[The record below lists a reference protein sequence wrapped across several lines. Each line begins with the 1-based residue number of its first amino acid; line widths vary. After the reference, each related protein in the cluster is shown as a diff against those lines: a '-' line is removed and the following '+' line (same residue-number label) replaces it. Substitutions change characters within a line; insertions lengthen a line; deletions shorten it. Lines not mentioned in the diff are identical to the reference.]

1 MVIDNKSAINI
12 LVVDD
17 IESSRILLEEILRQ
31 QGYAVSAAPDVE
43 HAQILLANRLPD
55 LILLDIKMPRIDG
68 FEFCQQLK
76 QESRTSAIPII
87 FISALDDSHNILHG
101 FEAGAVDFICK
112 PFNVQEVAARVKNH
126 LMLRQL
132 ELSLIEKNE
141 RIAAS
146 LQQSAELQSQLM
158 ASEKMASLGRAGAGI
173 AHELNTPMG
182 LSVTATSYLLDKSKK
197 IREQFKQKSL
207 SSDGMRVF
215 LDAVD
220 ETLEIIMTSLN
231 RSNEMVNNFKMVA
244 VDVSSEKLRSF
255 CLHDYLK
262 RVVNSLSPELNKTQ
276 HKVEITGDDL
286 QIDSYPGALSQV
298 ITNIIMNAV
307 IHAFEEGDKGHILIR
322 IVQDGSNVHL
332 NCSDDGK
339 GMTTES
345 LKKVFEAYYTTRA
358 GEGGSGLGTN
368 IIYELV
374 TKNLQGQISCSSE
387 LGIGTMFTIT
397 LPIQLSQEQQH

>member
-1 MVIDNKSAINI
+1 MVIDNKSTINI

-17 IESSRILLEEILRQ
+17 IEASCTLLEEILLQ
-31 QGYAVSAAPDVE
+31 QGYGVSTAPDVE
-43 HAQILLANRLPD
+43 HAQLLLAKSLPD
-55 LILLDIKMPRIDG
+55 LILLDIKMPGMGG

-76 QESRTSAIPII
+76 KDSRTSAIPII
-87 FISALDDSHNILHG
+87 FISALDDSRNILHG

-112 PFNVQEVAARVKNH
+112 PFNAQEVAARVKNH
-126 LMLRQL
+126 LVLRQL

-141 RIAAS
+141 KIAAS

-158 ASEKMASLGRAGAGI
+158 ASEKMAALGRAVAGI
-173 AHELNTPMG
+173 THELNTPMG
-182 LSVTATSYLLDKSKK
+182 LSVTATSYLLEKSKAV
-197 IREQFKQKSL
+197 REQFNHNNL
-207 SSDGMRVF
+207 SPDGMRVF

-220 ETLEIIMTSLN
+220 ETLEIIMSSLN

-255 CLHDYLK
+255 CLHDYLN

-307 IHAFEEGDKGHILIR
+307 IHAYEEGDRGHILIR
-322 IVQDGSNVHL
+322 VVQDGSNVHL
-332 NCSDDGK
+332 NCGDDGK
-339 GMTTES
+339 GMTAES
-345 LKKVFEAYYTTRA
+345 VKKVFEAYYTTRA

-368 IIYELV
+368 IIYDLV
-374 TKNLQGQISCSSE
+374 TNTLQGQISCSSE
-387 LGIGTMFTIT
+387 LGVGTLFTIT
-397 LPIQLSQEQQH
+397 LPIQLTQ

>member
-1 MVIDNKSAINI
+1 MVIDNKSAIDI

-17 IESSRILLEEILRQ
+17 IEASRILLEEILCL
-31 QGYAVSAAPDVE
+31 QGYGVRVAAGAE
-43 HAQILLANRLPD
+43 QALIRLQEALPD
-55 LILLDIKMPRIDG
+55 LILLDIKMPGIGG
-68 FEFCQQLK
+68 FELCQQLK
-76 QESRTSAIPII
+76 QDETTVSIPII
-87 FISALDDSHNILHG
+87 FISALDDNHNILHG

-112 PFNVQEVAARVKNH
+112 PFNPQEVAARVKNH
-126 LMLRQL
+126 LMIRQL
-132 ELSLIEKNE
+132 ELRLIEKNE
-141 RIAAS
+141 KIAAS
-146 LQQSAELQSQLM
+146 LQQSAELQSQLI
-158 ASEKMASLGRAGAGI
+158 ASEKMASLGRAVAGI

-182 LSVTATSYLLDKSKK
+182 LSVTATSYLVEKSKK
-197 IREQFKQKSL
+197 VRQDFNDKRL
-207 SSDGMRVF
+207 TTDGMRVF

-220 ETLEIIMTSLN
+220 ETLEIIITSLN

-244 VDVSSEKLRSF
+244 VDVSSEKLRAF

-262 RVVNSLSPELNKTQ
+262 RVINSLSPELNKTL
-276 HKVEITGDDL
+276 HKVEIAGDDL
-286 QIDSYPGALSQV
+286 QVESYPGALSQV

-307 IHAFEEGDKGHILIR
+307 IHAYDEGDKGQILIR
-322 IVQDGSNVHL
+322 VVHDGANVHL

-339 GMTTES
+339 GMTSES

-387 LGIGTMFTIT
+387 LGVGTMFTIT
-397 LPIQLSQEQQH
+397 LPIQLSPE

>member
-1 MVIDNKSAINI
+1 MVIDNKSAIDI

-17 IESSRILLEEILRQ
+17 IEASRILLEEILCL
-31 QGYAVSAAPDVE
+31 QGYGVRVAAGAE
-43 HAQILLANRLPD
+43 QALIRLQEALPD
-55 LILLDIKMPRIDG
+55 LILLDIKMPGIGG
-68 FEFCQQLK
+68 FELCQQLK
-76 QESRTSAIPII
+76 QDETTVSIPII
-87 FISALDDSHNILHG
+87 FISALDDNHNILHG

-112 PFNVQEVAARVKNH
+112 PFNPQEVAARVKNH
-126 LMLRQL
+126 LMIRQL
-132 ELSLIEKNE
+132 ELRLIEKNE
-141 RIAAS
+141 KIAAS
-146 LQQSAELQSQLM
+146 LQQSAELQSQLI
-158 ASEKMASLGRAGAGI
+158 ASEKMASLGRAVAGI

-182 LSVTATSYLLDKSKK
+182 LSVTATSYLVEKSKK
-197 IREQFKQKSL
+197 VRQDFSDKRL
-207 SSDGMRVF
+207 TTDGMRVF

-220 ETLEIIMTSLN
+220 ETLEIIITSLN

-244 VDVSSEKLRSF
+244 VDVSSEKLRAF

-262 RVVNSLSPELNKTQ
+262 RVINSLSPELNKTL
-276 HKVEITGDDL
+276 HKVEIAGDDL
-286 QIDSYPGALSQV
+286 QVESYPGALSQV

-307 IHAFEEGDKGHILIR
+307 IHAYDEGDKGQILIR
-322 IVQDGSNVHL
+322 VVHDGANVHL

-339 GMTTES
+339 GMTSES

-387 LGIGTMFTIT
+387 LGVGTMFTIT
-397 LPIQLSQEQQH
+397 LPIQLSPE